1 MNRFGSWIYDA
12 TELDMVEKVSGN
24 GTDASEYD
32 ENCSYR
38 ISNSYSQRKAIY
50 YDSCCPEESFVA
62 ITITVHF
69 VPRNPMI

>member
-12 TELDMVEKVSGN
+12 TELDIVEKVPGN
-24 GTDASEYD
+24 GADASEYE
-32 ENCSYR
+32 ENCSYN
-38 ISNSYSQRKAIY
+38 ISNTYSQTNAYY

-69 VPRNPMI
+69 VHKDPK